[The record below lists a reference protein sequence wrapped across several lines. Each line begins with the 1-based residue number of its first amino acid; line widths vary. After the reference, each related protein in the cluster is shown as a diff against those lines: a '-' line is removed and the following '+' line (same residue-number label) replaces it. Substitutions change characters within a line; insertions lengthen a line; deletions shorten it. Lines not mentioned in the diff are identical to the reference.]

1 MENIKKILVPLDGSQ
16 CAEEVLSTVEKTAKG
31 LGASISLLRVAQAR
45 TTTII
50 TPTEAELD
58 VVREAERYL
67 YKLGDRLTSKGFKVE
82 CQVRYGHDAEEIL
95 KQAAEK
101 DIGLIAMSSHGHG
114 GVKRFL
120 LGSVTEKIIH
130 HSPKPV
136 LLVRCRS

>member
-1 MENIKKILVPLDGSQ
+1 MDNIKKILVPLDGSQ
-16 CAEEVLSTVEKTAKG
+16 CAEEVLPTVEKTAKG
-31 LGASISLLRVAQAR
+31 LGASIYLLRVAQ
-45 TTTII
+45 TKTSLI
-50 TPTEAELD
+50 TNPTDAELD

-67 YKLGDRLTSKGFKVE
+67 YRLGDRLTSTGLKVE
-82 CQVRYGHDAEEIL
+82 CQVCYGNDAEEIL
-95 KQAAEK
+95 KKAAEK